1 MDNLIL
7 GHPLLLLTFGLFFLS
22 VFVYGDQFPYKNAA
36 LPIEE
41 RIDDLINRMTLEE
54 KAFQISQLMI
64 GRNDNPNNAI
74 TKKITCWKIHL
85 CTSRKDPVYQVD
97 PGWDRWREYNFT
109 LRAK

>member
-1 MDNLIL
+1 MKKY
-7 GHPLLLLTFGLFFLS
+7 LLTFSLVFLS

-74 TKKITCWKIHL
+74 TKKKQHL
-85 CTSRKDPVYQVD
+85 IQT
-97 PGWDRWREYNFT
+97 
-109 LRAK
+109 